1 MVGVALYF
9 IQNGESGK
17 NNSSEII
24 FVILSYM
31 ENTNTFGCNPQPLL
45 TIAIP
50 TYNRAEYLDICLRRI
65 GEEIADLSEDLC
77 KLVNVYVSNN
87 GSSDNTSDV
96 ICKYQTGILPRFE
109 VVNNVAN
116 IGPDRNIMQCYSS
129 AKTPYVWVFGDD
141 DVILS
146 GGLRKVLNVL
156 VKKKDIDILYVSGYS
171 YSNSYLDEP
180 VKGRGNSGVVEYIDP
195 LDFVKRTHIMLTF
208 ITALI
213 VRSGVCLIPFD
224 ELVDGSNLS
233 QMSWVLALIRDGKK
247 FAILEDRIYAAKIA
261 NSGGYGAVKV
271 FGSNLCHIAN
281 VILVK
286 QPKLVGAIKNGT
298 IVMWFP
304 TYIMSLRGGMDV
316 GFSRENIAV
325 DLKKVYGGNWRYYV
339 FLAPLISLPNF
350 IVPVYYIVVR
360 LIRKLL
366 RPILI

>member
-1 MVGVALYF
+1 M
-9 IQNGESGK
+9 
-17 NNSSEII
+17 EI
-24 FVILSYM
+24 FNKF
-31 ENTNTFGCNPQPLL
+31 ECNVQPLL

-50 TYNRAEYLDICLRRI
+50 TYNRAEYLDVCLRRI
-65 GEEIADLSEDLC
+65 GEEIDDLSEDQR

-96 ICKYQTGILPRFE
+96 ICKYQRGILPRFE
-109 VVNNVAN
+109 VVNNIEN

-146 GGLRKVLNVL
+146 GGLQKILDIL
-156 VKKKDIDILYVSGYS
+156 AKKNDIDILYVNGYS

-180 VKGRGNSGVVEYIDP
+180 LKGRGNSGNVEYVDP

-213 VRSGVCLIPFD
+213 VRSGVCLNPFD

-247 FAILEDRIYAAKIA
+247 FVILEDRIYAAKIA

-271 FGSNLCHIAN
+271 FGSNLCHIAS

-286 QPKLVGAIKNGT
+286 QPRLVDAIKNGT

-304 TYIMSLRGGMDV
+304 TYIMNLRGGMDV
-316 GFSRENIAV
+316 GFSRENITV
-325 DLKKVYGGNWRYYV
+325 DLKKVYASNWRYYV

-350 IVPVYYIVVR
+350 VVQVYYIVVR

-366 RPILI
+366 RSVLI